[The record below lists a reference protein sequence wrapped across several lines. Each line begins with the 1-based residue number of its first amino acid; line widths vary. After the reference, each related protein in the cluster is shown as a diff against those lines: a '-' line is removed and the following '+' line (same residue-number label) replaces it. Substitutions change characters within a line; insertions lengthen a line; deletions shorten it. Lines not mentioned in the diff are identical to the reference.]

1 MPAGDPPLRR
11 VGRGPPY
18 LLSLRFAQMTTRRIH
33 FAHANGFPSLTYKKL
48 FSLLEPE
55 FAVGYLEKHAHN
67 PDYPV
72 TDNWKHLANELA
84 DEIAERYCEPV
95 IGIGHSL
102 GGVLHLL
109 AAFEKPELYSE
120 IVLLDAPIISPASS
134 FGLKVMKRTG
144 LLKRYPPASTTRF
157 RRRSFR
163 SREEAEEYFSSKPK
177 FAAFDPEV
185 LEDYLAH
192 GLRRSGAGLKL
203 SFEPEIEA
211 KIYTTIPTDL
221 PDYKGRLEVKTFYIG
236 GTDSYEARLARLGFM
251 KRNFPIEFR
260 FIEGSHLFPLE
271 SPNLTASLI
280 KELLI

>member
-1 MPAGDPPLRR
+1 
-11 VGRGPPY
+11 
-18 LLSLRFAQMTTRRIH
+18 MTTRRIH
-33 FAHANGFPSLTYKKL
+33 FAHANGFPSLTYRKL

-72 TDNWKHLANELA
+72 TDNWKHLAGELKA
-84 DEIAERYCEPV
+84 EIVERYSEPV

-109 AAFEKPELYSE
+109 AAFEKPELYSA

-157 RRRSFR
+157 RRRTFR
-163 SREEAEEYFSSKPK
+163 SREEAEAYFRSKPK

-185 LEDYLAH
+185 LDDYLDH
-192 GLRRSGAGLKL
+192 GLEKSDDGLRL

-211 KIYTTIPTDL
+211 RIYATIPTDL
-221 PDYKGRLEVKTFYIG
+221 PEYRGRLKVTTFYIG

-251 KRNFPIEFR
+251 KKNFPIEFR

-271 SPNLTASLI
+271 SPSVTARTI
-280 KELLI
+280 RDLLI

>member
-1 MPAGDPPLRR
+1 
-11 VGRGPPY
+11 
-18 LLSLRFAQMTTRRIH
+18 MTTRRIH
-33 FAHANGFPSLTYKKL
+33 FAHANGFPSLTYTKL

-55 FAVGYLEKHAHN
+55 FAIGYLEKHAHN

-72 TDNWKHLANELA
+72 TDNWKHLAHELG
-84 DEIAERYCEPV
+84 DEIAERYTEPV
-95 IGIGHSL
+95 IGVGHSL

-109 AAFEKPELYSE
+109 ASFDRPELFSA

-134 FGLKVMKRTG
+134 FGLKVLKTTG

-157 RRRSFR
+157 RRRSFG
-163 SREEAEEYFSSKPK
+163 SREEAREYFRSKPR
-177 FAAFDPEV
+177 FDAFDPDV
-185 LEDYLAH
+185 LEDYLDH
-192 GLRRSGAGLKL
+192 GLTTFDGGIRPT
-203 SFEPEIEA
+203 FEPEIEA

-221 PDYKGRLEVKTFYIG
+221 PALKGRLKVKTFYIG

-271 SPNLTASLI
+271 SPNLTALTI
-280 KELLI
+280 KDLLI